1 MLAHGGGAIILTAGT
16 SLPNPSAVE
25 VSKTTIALDFET
37 LCTYVQIVWKSAQCL
52 DQRYRLRTWET
63 AKSRSTSQRSLE
75 PDETPHLAQ

>member
-52 DQRYRLRTWET
+52 DQRY
-63 AKSRSTSQRSLE
+63 
-75 PDETPHLAQ
+75 